1 MVNEFFE
8 KQVKKEEELRQE
20 LRNAETGFGF
30 EDDREISEALERVK
44 KYMKKMFKILNKVRQ
59 LKLTFTIED
68 ERLIAL
74 VDGVNEDQSVGIE
87 EIEKELTDNT
97 VLLTKLREDFEELG
111 EKAFEDAGPEL
122 NKEIQEH
129 SKRYVRFFNAQDTST
144 VETFY
149 LLCYL
154 YRNEKFNDTLDN
166 CANFLNLI
174 LKKINIYK
182 TTLFV
187 KFYEEKII
195 TVMRGNIQELNNYIF
210 QIVEHNSPVSEFERL
225 FNMTLRTSVL
235 ISFIKS
241 MIVSKKHDDMVFAS
255 PYLRQRLPAILA
267 QQKEFEVDVGKIQKE
282 LGHVDNFIN
291 MLPDYLRAAND
302 LEKMDGKVRLDE
314 EYNQEG
320 LRTFNT
326 VLQTYNLHKSKFE
339 NLKMDDQTLQ
349 SVCLTKLRD
358 ILDRNNE
365 IYERLKGMFFK
376 LKVSRYPPQRN

>member
-1 MVNEFFE
+1 
-8 KQVKKEEELRQE
+8 
-20 LRNAETGFGF
+20 
-30 EDDREISEALERVK
+30 
-44 KYMKKMFKILNKVRQ
+44 MKKILNKVRQ

-74 VDGVNEDQSVGIE
+74 VDSVNEEKKIE
-87 EIEKELTDNT
+87 ITEIEKDLNENT
-97 VLLTKLREDFEELG
+97 EILESLRQDFEDLE
-111 EKAFEDAGPEL
+111 EKAFEDSGPEL
-122 NKEIQEH
+122 NQQIQTV
-129 SKRYVRFFNAQDTST
+129 SKRYIDFFNAKESATI
-144 VETFY
+144 ENFY

-187 KFYEEKII
+187 KFYEESII
-195 TVMRGNIQELNNYIF
+195 SVMRGNIEVLNNHIGK
-210 QIVEHNSPVSEFERL
+210 IVDHENPVAEFERL

-241 MIVSKKHDDMVFAS
+241 MIVAKKHDEMVFAS
-255 PYLRQRLPAILA
+255 PYLRQRLPAMLA
-267 QQKEFEVDVGKIQKE
+267 QQKNFEIDVAKIQKE

-291 MLPDYLRAAND
+291 MLPDYLRAAKD
-302 LEKMDGKVRLDE
+302 LQTMDGKIRVDE

-339 NLKMDDQTLQ
+339 NLKLDDKNLQ
-349 SVCLTKLRD
+349 SVCLKKLRD
-358 ILDRNNE
+358 LLNENNE

-376 LKVSRYPPQRN
+376 LKVSRRKSSNR